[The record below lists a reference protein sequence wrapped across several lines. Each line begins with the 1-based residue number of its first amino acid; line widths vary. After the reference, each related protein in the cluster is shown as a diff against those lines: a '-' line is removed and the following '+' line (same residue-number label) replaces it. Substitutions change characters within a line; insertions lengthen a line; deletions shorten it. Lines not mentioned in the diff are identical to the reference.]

1 MSDTKTV
8 LEQIK
13 DEYAQ
18 KEYGYQDW
26 ADFLADNR
34 DRPKSV
40 DNAWSEVSRR
50 YATACCKATQTGIVA
65 KIEKVADQYP
75 YKKSGDRESYSERRD
90 AMSDAFDMTLQTAA
104 DPDNIVLL

>member
-13 DEYAQ
+13 DEYAR
-18 KEYGYQDW
+18 ERYACSWDYAISLGLILGGD
-26 ADFLADNR
+26 R
-34 DRPKSV
+34 D
-40 DNAWSEVSRR
+40 EITRR
-50 YATACCKATQTGIVA
+50 YATACCKATQTGIIA

-90 AMSDAFDMTLQTAA
+90 AMSDAFDMTLQAAA